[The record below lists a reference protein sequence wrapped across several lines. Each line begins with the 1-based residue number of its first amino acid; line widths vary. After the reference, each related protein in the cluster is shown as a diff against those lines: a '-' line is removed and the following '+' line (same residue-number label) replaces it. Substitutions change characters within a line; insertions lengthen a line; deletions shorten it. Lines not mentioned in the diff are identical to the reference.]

1 MWAAAILTLLFLFAT
16 DFTTEGMKA
25 LEERKYQEAADLFT
39 KAVAADPGDYA
50 ANFHLALSY
59 SLLGKAAEAIPVYK
73 KVLELK
79 PGLYEAELNLG
90 ILLAGQ
96 KPAAEAVP
104 YLQSAADKKPKEYR
118 PRFYLA
124 KALLESEDFA
134 KAEESYKMAA
144 GMDPKSAAAQLGWA
158 HAQARQSRLPE
169 AAEHF
174 RQAAALDPSYRDTLL
189 ELASLFEAGKQPG
202 EAIAIYQQFPENTA
216 AQERLGEL
224 LIETKRYPDA
234 IDRLVKVVQKD
245 PTPANNLALAQ
256 AYLLN
261 KEPEK
266 AIPLLDKAVAID
278 PGNYDL
284 HMIYGRT
291 LRDQKKLGAAANQ
304 FNAAAQ
310 KRPDSVE
317 AWNELAAILTV
328 LDDFPRALAALDRVK
343 ALGGETP
350 GDQFF
355 RAIILDKTAARA
367 TSDKTKH
374 LKLALEAYENFL
386 ASSQGKYPDQEFQAR
401 QRARIIQREL
411 TKR

>member
-1 MWAAAILTLLFLFAT
+1 MWAAAFLTLLFLFAT

-39 KAVAADPGDYA
+39 KAVAADPADYA
-50 ANFHLALSY
+50 ANFNLALSF

-90 ILLAGQ
+90 ILLAGR

-104 YLQSAADKKPKEYR
+104 YLQSAAEKKPKEYR
-118 PRFYLA
+118 PRYYLA

-144 GMDPKSAAAQLGWA
+144 ELDPKSAAAQLGWA
-158 HAQARQSRLPE
+158 HAEARQNRLPE
-169 AAEHF
+169 AAGHF
-174 RQAAALDPSYRDTLL
+174 RQAAALDASYRDSLL
-189 ELASLFEAGKQPG
+189 ELASLFEAAKQPG

-224 LIETKRYPDA
+224 LIETKRYPEA

-245 PTPANNLALAQ
+245 PTAANNLALGQ

-266 AIPLLDKAVAID
+266 AIPLLERAVAID
-278 PGNYDL
+278 PNNYDL

-328 LDDFPRALAALDRVK
+328 LEDFPRALAALDRVK
-343 ALGGETP
+343 ALGGEKP

-355 RAIILDKTAARA
+355 RAIILDKTSARA
-367 TSDKTKH
+367 NSDKTKH
-374 LKLALEAYENFL
+374 LKLALEAYQNFL
-386 ASSQGKYPDQEFQAR
+386 ASSQGKFPDQEFQAR
-401 QRARIIQREL
+401 QRARIIEKEL
-411 TKR
+411 S

>member
-1 MWAAAILTLLFLFAT
+1 MWAAAILSLLLLFAT
-16 DFTTEGMKA
+16 DFSTEGMKA
-25 LEERKYQEAADLFT
+25 LDDRKYQEAADLFA
-39 KAVAADPGDYA
+39 KAVAADPADYA

-96 KPAAEAVP
+96 KPANEAAP
-104 YLQSAADKKPKEYR
+104 YLRSAAEKKPKEYR

-124 KALLESEDFA
+124 KALLESGDFIN
-134 KAEESYKMAA
+134 AEESYKLAA
-144 GMDPKSAAAQLGWA
+144 ELDSKSAAAQLGWA
-158 HAQARQSRLPE
+158 HALARQNRLPD

-174 RQAAALDPSYRDTLL
+174 RQAAALDASYRDSLL
-189 ELASLFEAGKQPG
+189 ELASLYEAAKQPA

-216 AQERLGEL
+216 AQARLGEL
-224 LIETKRYPDA
+224 LIETKRYSEA
-234 IDRLVKVVQKD
+234 IDRLEKVVQKD
-245 PTPANNLALAQ
+245 PTPVNNLALAQ

-261 KEPEK
+261 KEPQK
-266 AIPLLDKAVAID
+266 SIPLLEKAVAAD

-284 HMIYGRT
+284 HMTYGRT
-291 LRDQKKLGAAANQ
+291 LRDQKKLGAAASQ

-343 ALGGETP
+343 ALGGEKP
-350 GDQFF
+350 GDLFF
-355 RAIILDKTAARA
+355 RAIILDKMAAGA
-367 TSDKTKH
+367 TSEKAKR
-374 LKLALEAYENFL
+374 LKMALEAYQNFL
-386 ASSQGKYPDQEFQAR
+386 ASSHGEFSNQEFQAR
-401 QRARIIQREL
+401 QRSKVIQKEL

>member
-1 MWAAAILTLLFLFAT
+1 MWAAAILSLLFLFAT

-25 LEERKYQEAADLFT
+25 LEDRKYQEAADLFA

-59 SLLGKAAEAIPVYK
+59 SLLGKASDAIPVYK

-79 PGLYEAELNLG
+79 PDLYEAELNLG
-90 ILLAGQ
+90 IILAGR
-96 KPAAEAVP
+96 KPATEAIP
-104 YLQSAADKKPKEYR
+104 YLQSAVAKKPKEYR

-124 KALLESEDFA
+124 KAFLESGDFG
-134 KAEESYKMAA
+134 KAEESYKLAA
-144 GMDPKSAAAQLGWA
+144 ELDPKSAAAQLGWA
-158 HAQARQSRLPE
+158 QAQARQNRLPE

-174 RQAAALDPSYRDTLL
+174 RQAATLDASYRDSLL
-189 ELASLFEAGKQPG
+189 ELASLFEAGKQPA

-216 AQERLGEL
+216 AQARLGEL
-224 LIETKRYPDA
+224 LIETKRYPEA
-234 IDRLVKVVQKD
+234 IERLLKVIQKD

-261 KEPEK
+261 KEPDK
-266 AIPLLDKAVAID
+266 AIPLLEKAVSID
-278 PGNYDL
+278 PENYDL

-291 LRDQKKLGAAANQ
+291 LRDQKKLGAAASQ

-310 KRPDSVE
+310 RRPDSVE

-343 ALGGETP
+343 ALDGEKP

-355 RAIILDKTAARA
+355 RAIILDKTSARA
-367 TSDKTKH
+367 TSDKKKH
-374 LKLALEAYENFL
+374 LKLALEAYQNFL
-386 ASSQGKYPDQEFQAR
+386 ASSQGKFPDQEFQAR
-401 QRARIIQREL
+401 QRARIIEKEL
-411 TKR
+411 NKR